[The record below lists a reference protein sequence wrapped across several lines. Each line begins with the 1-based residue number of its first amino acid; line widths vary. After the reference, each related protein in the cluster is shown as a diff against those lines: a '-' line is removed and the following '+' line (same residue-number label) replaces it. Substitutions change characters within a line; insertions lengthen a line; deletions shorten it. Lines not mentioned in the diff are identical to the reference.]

1 MIRNGQMV
9 RAGVGLSCFKGFMDQ
24 VARFPSRVHKVTFMS
39 DQMTQEK
46 QGVKV
51 TGMLVWGINRVDDGP
66 MRAFKNL
73 GEDLS
78 SDNPR
83 QANEHLVE
91 LGNAILRN
99 QIANSTLDEIMT
111 NRRKLRNAIRD
122 EMMEVVHGWGV
133 WLETVEITEV
143 MISSNELFKN
153 MQSEFREEQS
163 RKAQIKR
170 MEVNRDVD

>member
-1 MIRNGQMV
+1 
-9 RAGVGLSCFKGFMDQ
+9 
-24 VARFPSRVHKVTFMS
+24 
-39 DQMTQEK
+39 MTDGIGHANRILLPGAKREK
-46 QGVKV
+46 QWRHRWMVLK
-51 TGMLVWGINRVDDGP
+51 GINRVDDGP